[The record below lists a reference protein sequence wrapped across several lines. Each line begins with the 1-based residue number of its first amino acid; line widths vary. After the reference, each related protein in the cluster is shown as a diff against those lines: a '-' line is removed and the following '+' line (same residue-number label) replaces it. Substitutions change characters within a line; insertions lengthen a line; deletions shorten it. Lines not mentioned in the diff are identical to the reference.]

1 MLVFRKL
8 SLEVPTPRW
17 QSLNR
22 TYLELSLRGSF
33 NAPSNAFE
41 ILVSYPIIIA
51 SYSHNGEYIF
61 VCSHEHTLSF
71 EMQTEENSK
80 DREADL
86 KKDKMVE

>member
-1 MLVFRKL
+1 MPPQMLLK
-8 SLEVPTPRW
+8 
-17 QSLNR
+17 
-22 TYLELSLRGSF
+22 
-33 NAPSNAFE
+33 

-86 KKDKMVE
+86 KKTKWSSSK

>member
-1 MLVFRKL
+1 M
-8 SLEVPTPRW
+8 